1 VTCAVVVAAL
11 ALALGLAAPARADD
25 ALTVIGGSNPAAFFE
40 VLDDVAEL
48 GGFFKAEHLTVTK
61 QYAGTASTC
70 AQLVASG
77 KGDVCSLSVEPIL
90 QGYEKGLRL
99 QFFFGRDPRYD
110 YVLGVLDDSPIRT
123 LADFKGKVL
132 GEISAGSAVEPVV
145 LSMLQG
151 AGLKKS
157 DYTFVPIGTGAQGM
171 AAFTGRRVDAAAFP
185 SVELQ
190 TYHAWTNVKIR
201 YFEHPILKDIGNVGY
216 AATPATIA
224 SKADAL
230 KRYCRALVKAA
241 LLVRENTTLA
251 ARYFLQGAGLKVTP
265 DAVAQEARVLDASQA
280 DLAGADPGNKRIGYM
295 PPNGIAVYSRFLN
308 DNGVTSQAAPA
319 ESVVTNQ
326 FIDYAN
332 DFDHRA
338 IIAEAKAMR

>member
-1 VTCAVVVAAL
+1 MRALAAAL
-11 ALALGLAAPARADD
+11 VWAFALGLTAAARADD

-40 VLDDVAEL
+40 VLDHVAER
-48 GGFFKAEHLTVTK
+48 GGYFKAEHLVVTK

-77 KGDVCSLSVEPIL
+77 KGDVCSLSIEPL
-90 QGYEKGLRL
+90 LLGYEKGLRL

-123 LADFKGKVL
+123 LADFRGKVL
-132 GEISAGSAVEPVV
+132 GEINAGSAVEPVV

-157 DYTFVPIGTGAQGM
+157 DYTFVPIGTGAQGL
-171 AAFTGRRVDAAAFP
+171 AAFTGKRVDAAAFP

-224 SKADAL
+224 ARADVLA
-230 KRYCRALVKAA
+230 RYARALTEAA
-241 LLVRENTTLA
+241 LLVRANTTLA
-251 ARYFLQGAGLKVTP
+251 ARYFLEGVGLKVTP
-265 DAVAQEARVLDASQA
+265 ESVAQEARVLDASQA
-280 DLAGADPGNKRIGYM
+280 DLPGVDPANKRIGYM
-295 PPNGIAVYSRFLN
+295 ALHGIEVYSRFLN
-308 DNGVTSQAAPA
+308 ENGLTTQVAPA
-319 ESVVTNQ
+319 GAVVTNRL
-326 FIDYAN
+326 IAYAN

-338 IIAEAKAMR
+338 FIAKVKALR